1 MSAEI
6 INPDRYKKTTRKE
19 IEKRKKN
26 NKLKNSASFKK
37 ANSLKYKKEKK
48 SRLKNKNKL
57 KIGKLENRY
66 VSDYEVNI
74 KPNLNVKLKEKSRD
88 NNKDKNKKKVK
99 NIYFP
104 TPLKISFAIIGI
116 VVIGFISKKIVKF
129 ENMPLISVFSN
140 KENKK
145 ELQKEY
151 NLKLGITK
159 LDTTDMLKSRNIVLD
174 ELGFLSNAR
183 LIEIN
188 KDYTINY
195 LAAEKIEKINNME
208 YIIYLNKEYG
218 LSINDIKSGIE
229 KIKSSGEE
237 SPYYKNIINISS
249 VEEFEKNK
257 SFKISLQNDDP
268 YYIYKLDFPIEVQ
281 NNKNNEG
288 VKYSVQSKTDSALTL
303 NKNKSGT
310 SLSTISL
317 NNYQDSDD
325 MVADFRDDKIDMFFA
340 SSDLTMQ
347 LIGKHEYNVKKYR
360 DGENIFLFGN
370 KDSKLFGLKEVRKAL
385 AYSLKREDIIKEVNK
400 SFSELIDLPFI
411 YSQVKYKYDIYG
423 AENELLASGW
433 KKKNGVYTKVIDGE
447 SRNLELNLIV
457 KETDETKKKIA
468 SLLKEMAQNIGI
480 KINVNILKEKEFNE
494 KMQNKDY
501 DIIIADVFVNQYPDI
516 EFLKEYVNINDVTN
530 NAFSKVYESNSVE
543 ELTSSISSLEETLSS
558 EVACIGI
565 LARNSNL
572 VYQKYISG
580 FEYTNYL
587 KLFTDLENIGK
598 IIEEK

>member
-26 NKLKNSASFKK
+26 NKLKNSTSFKK

-48 SRLKNKNKL
+48 SRLKDKNKL

-66 VSDYEVNI
+66 VSDYEVNM

-174 ELGFLSNAR
+174 ELSLLSNSR
-183 LIEIN
+183 LVEIN

-195 LAAEKIEKINNME
+195 LAAEKIEKINNKD
-208 YIIYLNKEYG
+208 YIVYLNKEYN
-218 LSINDIKSGIE
+218 LSVDDIKSGIE
-229 KIKSSGEE
+229 KLKSLGEE
-237 SPYYKNIINISS
+237 SPYYKNIININSI
-249 VEEFEKNK
+249 EEIEKSK

-281 NNKNNEG
+281 NNKNSEG

-303 NKNKSGT
+303 SKNKSGT

-447 SRNLELNLIV
+447 NRNLELNLIV

-480 KINVNILKEKEFNE
+480 KINVNILKEKEFND
-494 KMQNKDY
+494 KMENKDY

-530 NAFSKVYESNSVE
+530 NAFSKVYESNSVK
-543 ELTSSISSLEETLSS
+543 ELTSSINSLEETLSS

-572 VYQKYISG
+572 VYQKYILG

>member
-26 NKLKNSASFKK
+26 NKLKNSTSFKK

-48 SRLKNKNKL
+48 SRLKDKNKL

-174 ELGFLSNAR
+174 ELSLLSNSR
-183 LIEIN
+183 LVEIN

-195 LAAEKIEKINNME
+195 LAAEKIEKINNKD
-208 YIIYLNKEYG
+208 YIVYLNKEYN
-218 LSINDIKSGIE
+218 LSVDDIKSGIE
-229 KIKSSGEE
+229 KIKSLGEE

-249 VEEFEKNK
+249 VEEIEKNK

-281 NNKNNEG
+281 NNKNSEG

-303 NKNKSGT
+303 SKNKSGT

-447 SRNLELNLIV
+447 NRNLELNLIV

-480 KINVNILKEKEFNE
+480 KINVNILKEKEFND
-494 KMQNKDY
+494 KMENKDY

-530 NAFSKVYESNSVE
+530 NAFSKVYESNSVK
-543 ELTSSISSLEETLSS
+543 ELTSSINSLEETLSS

-572 VYQKYISG
+572 VYQKYILG

>member
-26 NKLKNSASFKK
+26 NKLKNSTSFKK

-48 SRLKNKNKL
+48 SRLKDKNKL

-74 KPNLNVKLKEKSRD
+74 KPNLNVKLKEKSRE

-174 ELGFLSNAR
+174 ELSLLSNAR
-183 LIEIN
+183 LVEIN

-195 LAAEKIEKINNME
+195 LAAEKIEKINNKD
-208 YIIYLNKEYG
+208 YIVYLNKEYN
-218 LSINDIKSGIE
+218 LSVDDIKSGIE
-229 KIKSSGEE
+229 KLKSLGEE
-237 SPYYKNIINISS
+237 SPYYKNIININS
-249 VEEFEKNK
+249 VEEIEKSK

-281 NNKNNEG
+281 NNKDNEG

-447 SRNLELNLIV
+447 NRNLELNLIV

-543 ELTSSISSLEETLSS
+543 ELTSSIGSLEETLSS

>member
-1 MSAEI
+1 
-6 INPDRYKKTTRKE
+6 
-19 IEKRKKN
+19 
-26 NKLKNSASFKK
+26 
-37 ANSLKYKKEKK
+37 
-48 SRLKNKNKL
+48 
-57 KIGKLENRY
+57 
-66 VSDYEVNI
+66 
-74 KPNLNVKLKEKSRD
+74 
-88 NNKDKNKKKVK
+88 
-99 NIYFP
+99 
-104 TPLKISFAIIGI
+104 
-116 VVIGFISKKIVKF
+116 
-129 ENMPLISVFSN
+129 
-140 KENKK
+140 
-145 ELQKEY
+145 
-151 NLKLGITK
+151 
-159 LDTTDMLKSRNIVLD
+159 MLKSRNIVLD
-174 ELGFLSNAR
+174 ELSLLSNAR
-183 LIEIN
+183 LVEIN

-195 LAAEKIEKINNME
+195 LAAEKIEKINNKD
-208 YIIYLNKEYG
+208 YIVYLNKEYN
-218 LSINDIKSGIE
+218 LSVDDIKSGIE
-229 KIKSSGEE
+229 KLKSLGEE
-237 SPYYKNIINISS
+237 SPYYKNIININS
-249 VEEFEKNK
+249 VEEIEKSK

-281 NNKNNEG
+281 NNKNNKG
-288 VKYSVQSKTDSALTL
+288 VKYSVQSKTDSQVIL
-303 NKNKSGT
+303 NKNKSGA

-340 SSDLTMQ
+340 SSDLIMQ

>member
-26 NKLKNSASFKK
+26 NKLKNSTSFKK

-48 SRLKNKNKL
+48 SRLKDKNKL

-174 ELGFLSNAR
+174 ELSLLSNSR
-183 LIEIN
+183 LVEIN

-195 LAAEKIEKINNME
+195 LAAEKIEKINNKD
-208 YIIYLNKEYG
+208 YIVYLNKEYN
-218 LSINDIKSGIE
+218 LSVDDIKSGIE
-229 KIKSSGEE
+229 KIKSLGEE

-249 VEEFEKNK
+249 VEEIEKNK

-281 NNKNNEG
+281 NNKNSEG

-303 NKNKSGT
+303 SKNKSGT

-447 SRNLELNLIV
+447 NRNLELNLIV

-480 KINVNILKEKEFNE
+480 KINVNILKEKEFND
-494 KMQNKDY
+494 KMENKDY

-516 EFLKEYVNINDVTN
+516 EFLKEYVNIDDVTN

>member
-26 NKLKNSASFKK
+26 NKLKNSTSFKK

-48 SRLKNKNKL
+48 TRLKDKNKL

-174 ELGFLSNAR
+174 ELSLLSNSR
-183 LIEIN
+183 LVEIN

-195 LAAEKIEKINNME
+195 LAAEKIEKINNKD
-208 YIIYLNKEYG
+208 YIVYLNKEYN
-218 LSINDIKSGIE
+218 LSVDDIKSGIE
-229 KIKSSGEE
+229 KIKSLGEE

-249 VEEFEKNK
+249 VEEIEKNK

-281 NNKNNEG
+281 NNKNSEG

-303 NKNKSGT
+303 SKNKSGT

-447 SRNLELNLIV
+447 NRNLELNLIV

-480 KINVNILKEKEFNE
+480 KINVNILKEKEFND
-494 KMQNKDY
+494 KMENKDY

-530 NAFSKVYESNSVE
+530 NAFSKVYESNSVK
-543 ELTSSISSLEETLSS
+543 ELTSSINSLEETLSS
-558 EVACIGI
+558 EVTCIGI

>member
-26 NKLKNSASFKK
+26 NKLKNSTSFKK

-48 SRLKNKNKL
+48 SRLKDKNKL

-74 KPNLNVKLKEKSRD
+74 KPNFNVKLKEKSRD

-183 LIEIN
+183 LVEIN

-229 KIKSSGEE
+229 KIKSLGEE

-249 VEEFEKNK
+249 VEEIEKNK
-257 SFKISLQNDDP
+257 SFKISLQNHDP

-281 NNKNNEG
+281 NNKDNEG

-516 EFLKEYVNINDVTN
+516 EFLKEYVNINYVTN

>member
-26 NKLKNSASFKK
+26 NKLKNSTSFKK

-48 SRLKNKNKL
+48 SRLKDKNKL

-174 ELGFLSNAR
+174 ELSLLSNAR
-183 LIEIN
+183 LVEIN

-195 LAAEKIEKINNME
+195 LAAEKIEKINNKD
-208 YIIYLNKEYG
+208 YIVYLNKEYN
-218 LSINDIKSGIE
+218 LSVDDIKSGIE
-229 KIKSSGEE
+229 KLKSLGEE

-249 VEEFEKNK
+249 VEEIEKNK

-317 NNYQDSDD
+317 NSYQDSDD

>member
-26 NKLKNSASFKK
+26 NKLKNSTSFKK

-48 SRLKNKNKL
+48 SRLKDKNKL
-57 KIGKLENRY
+57 KIGKIENRY

-116 VVIGFISKKIVKF
+116 VVIGFISKKIVKL

-174 ELGFLSNAR
+174 ELSLLSNAR
-183 LIEIN
+183 LVEIN

-195 LAAEKIEKINNME
+195 LAAEKIEKINNKD
-208 YIIYLNKEYG
+208 YIIYLNKEYN
-218 LSINDIKSGIE
+218 LSVDDIKSGIE
-229 KIKSSGEE
+229 KLKSLGEE
-237 SPYYKNIINISS
+237 SPYYKNIININS
-249 VEEFEKNK
+249 VEEIEKSK

-288 VKYSVQSKTDSALTL
+288 VKYSAQSKTDSTVTL

-433 KKKNGVYTKVIDGE
+433 KKKNGVYAKVIDGE

>member
-26 NKLKNSASFKK
+26 NKLKNSTSFKK

-66 VSDYEVNI
+66 VSDYEVNL
-74 KPNLNVKLKEKSRD
+74 KPNLNVKLKERSRD

-174 ELGFLSNAR
+174 ELSLLSNAR
-183 LIEIN
+183 LVEIN

-195 LAAEKIEKINNME
+195 LAAEKIEKINNKD
-208 YIIYLNKEYG
+208 YIVYLNKEYN
-218 LSINDIKSGIE
+218 LSVDDIKSGIE
-229 KIKSSGEE
+229 KLKSLGEE
-237 SPYYKNIINISS
+237 SPYYKNIININS
-249 VEEFEKNK
+249 VEEIEKSK

-268 YYIYKLDFPIEVQ
+268 YYIYKLDFPIEVK

-288 VKYSVQSKTDSALTL
+288 VKYSVQSKTDSTVTL

-385 AYSLKREDIIKEVNK
+385 AYSLKREEIIKEVNK

-423 AENELLASGW
+423 AENELLSSGW
-433 KKKNGVYTKVIDGE
+433 KKKNGVYNKVIDDE

>member
-26 NKLKNSASFKK
+26 NKLKNSTNFKK

-48 SRLKNKNKL
+48 SRLKDKNKL

-74 KPNLNVKLKEKSRD
+74 KPNLNVKLKEKARE

-174 ELGFLSNAR
+174 ELSFLSNAR
-183 LIEIN
+183 LVEIN

-195 LAAEKIEKINNME
+195 LAAEKIEKINNKD
-208 YIIYLNKEYG
+208 YIVYLNKEYN
-218 LSINDIKSGIE
+218 LSVDDIKSGIE
-229 KIKSSGEE
+229 KLKSLGEE
-237 SPYYKNIINISS
+237 SPYYKNIININSI
-249 VEEFEKNK
+249 EEIEKSK

>member
-26 NKLKNSASFKK
+26 NKLKNSTSFKK

-48 SRLKNKNKL
+48 SRLKDKNKL

-74 KPNLNVKLKEKSRD
+74 KPNLNVKLKEKSRG
-88 NNKDKNKKKVK
+88 NKDKNKKKVK

-174 ELGFLSNAR
+174 ELSLLSNAR
-183 LIEIN
+183 LVEIN

-195 LAAEKIEKINNME
+195 LAAEKIEKINNKD
-208 YIIYLNKEYG
+208 YIVYLNKEYN
-218 LSINDIKSGIE
+218 LSVDDIKSGIE
-229 KIKSSGEE
+229 KLKSLGEE

-249 VEEFEKNK
+249 VEEIEKNK

-281 NNKNNEG
+281 NNKDNEG

>member
-26 NKLKNSASFKK
+26 NKLKNSTSFKK

-48 SRLKNKNKL
+48 SRLKDKNKL

-99 NIYFP
+99 NIYLP

-183 LIEIN
+183 LVEIN

-195 LAAEKIEKINNME
+195 LAAEKIEKINNKD
-208 YIIYLNKEYG
+208 YIVYLNKEYN
-218 LSINDIKSGIE
+218 LSVDDIKSGIE
-229 KIKSSGEE
+229 KLKSLGEE

-249 VEEFEKNK
+249 VEEIEKNK

-281 NNKNNEG
+281 NNKDNEG
-288 VKYSVQSKTDSALTL
+288 VKYSAQSKTDSALTL

-494 KMQNKDY
+494 KMLNKDY

-543 ELTSSISSLEETLSS
+543 ELTSSISSLEEKLSS

>member
-26 NKLKNSASFKK
+26 NKLKNSTSFKK

-48 SRLKNKNKL
+48 SRLKDKNKL

-174 ELGFLSNAR
+174 ELSLLSNAR
-183 LIEIN
+183 LVEIN

-195 LAAEKIEKINNME
+195 LAAEKIEKINNKD
-208 YIIYLNKEYG
+208 YIVYLNKEYN
-218 LSINDIKSGIE
+218 LSVDDIKSGIE
-229 KIKSSGEE
+229 KLKSLGEE
-237 SPYYKNIINISS
+237 SPYYKNIININS
-249 VEEFEKNK
+249 VEEIEKSK

-317 NNYQDSDD
+317 NSYQDSDD

>member
-26 NKLKNSASFKK
+26 NKLKNSTSFKK

-48 SRLKNKNKL
+48 SRLKDKNKL

-174 ELGFLSNAR
+174 ELSLLSNAR
-183 LIEIN
+183 LVEIN

-195 LAAEKIEKINNME
+195 LAAEKIEKINNKD
-208 YIIYLNKEYG
+208 YIVYLNKEYN
-218 LSINDIKSGIE
+218 LSVDDIKSGIE
-229 KIKSSGEE
+229 KLKSLGEE
-237 SPYYKNIINISS
+237 SPYYKNIININS
-249 VEEFEKNK
+249 VEEIEKSK

-281 NNKNNEG
+281 NNKDNEG

-480 KINVNILKEKEFNE
+480 KININILKEKEFNE

-543 ELTSSISSLEETLSS
+543 ELTSSIGSLEETLSS

>member
-26 NKLKNSASFKK
+26 NKLKNSTSFKK

-48 SRLKNKNKL
+48 SRLKDKNKL

-174 ELGFLSNAR
+174 ELSLLSNSR
-183 LIEIN
+183 LVEIN

-195 LAAEKIEKINNME
+195 LAAEKIEKINNKD
-208 YIIYLNKEYG
+208 YIVYLNKEYN
-218 LSINDIKSGIE
+218 LSVDDIKSGIE
-229 KIKSSGEE
+229 KIKSLGEE

-249 VEEFEKNK
+249 VEEIEKNK

-281 NNKNNEG
+281 NNKNSEG

-303 NKNKSGT
+303 SKNKSGT

-447 SRNLELNLIV
+447 NRNLELNLIV

-480 KINVNILKEKEFNE
+480 KINVNILKEKEFND
-494 KMQNKDY
+494 KMENKDY

-530 NAFSKVYESNSVE
+530 NAFSKVYESNSVK
-543 ELTSSISSLEETLSS
+543 ELTSSINSLEETLSS

-572 VYQKYISG
+572 IYQKYISG

>member
-26 NKLKNSASFKK
+26 NKLKNSTSFKK

-48 SRLKNKNKL
+48 SRLKDKNKL
-57 KIGKLENRY
+57 KMGKLENRY

-174 ELGFLSNAR
+174 ELSLLSNSR
-183 LIEIN
+183 LVEIN

-195 LAAEKIEKINNME
+195 LAAEKIEKINNKD
-208 YIIYLNKEYG
+208 YIVYLNKEYN
-218 LSINDIKSGIE
+218 LSVDDIKSGIE
-229 KIKSSGEE
+229 KIKSLGEE

-249 VEEFEKNK
+249 VEEIEKNK

-281 NNKNNEG
+281 NNKNSEG

-303 NKNKSGT
+303 SKNKSGT

-423 AENELLASGW
+423 AENELLSSGW

-480 KINVNILKEKEFNE
+480 KINVNILKEKEFND
-494 KMQNKDY
+494 KMENKDY

-530 NAFSKVYESNSVE
+530 NAFSKVYESNSVK
-543 ELTSSISSLEETLSS
+543 ELTSSINSLEETLSS
-558 EVACIGI
+558 EVTCIGI

>member
-26 NKLKNSASFKK
+26 NKLKNSTSFKK

-48 SRLKNKNKL
+48 SRLKDKNKL

-174 ELGFLSNAR
+174 ELSLLSNSR
-183 LIEIN
+183 LVEIN

-195 LAAEKIEKINNME
+195 LAAEKIEKINNKD
-208 YIIYLNKEYG
+208 YIVYLNKEYN
-218 LSINDIKSGIE
+218 LSVDDIKSGIE
-229 KIKSSGEE
+229 KIKSLGEE

-249 VEEFEKNK
+249 VEEIEKNK

-281 NNKNNEG
+281 NNKNSEG

-303 NKNKSGT
+303 SKNKSGT

-447 SRNLELNLIV
+447 NRNLELNLIV

-480 KINVNILKEKEFNE
+480 KINVNILKEKEFND
-494 KMQNKDY
+494 KMENKDY

>member
-26 NKLKNSASFKK
+26 NKLKNSTNFKK

-74 KPNLNVKLKEKSRD
+74 KPNLNVKLKEKARE

-174 ELGFLSNAR
+174 ELSFLSNAR
-183 LIEIN
+183 LVEIN

-195 LAAEKIEKINNME
+195 LAAEKIEKINNKD
-208 YIIYLNKEYG
+208 YIVYLNKEYN
-218 LSINDIKSGIE
+218 LSVDDIKSGIE
-229 KIKSSGEE
+229 KLKSLGEE
-237 SPYYKNIINISS
+237 SPYYKNIININSI
-249 VEEFEKNK
+249 EEIEKSK

>member
-26 NKLKNSASFKK
+26 NKLKNSTSFKK

-48 SRLKNKNKL
+48 SRLKDKNKL

-174 ELGFLSNAR
+174 ELSLLSNAR
-183 LIEIN
+183 LVEIN

-195 LAAEKIEKINNME
+195 LAAEKIEKINNKD
-208 YIIYLNKEYG
+208 YIVYLNKEYN
-218 LSINDIKSGIE
+218 LSVDDIKSGIE
-229 KIKSSGEE
+229 KLKSLGEE

-249 VEEFEKNK
+249 VEEIEKNK

-281 NNKNNEG
+281 NNKDNEG

-317 NNYQDSDD
+317 NSYQDSDD

>member
-26 NKLKNSASFKK
+26 NKLKNSTSFKK

-48 SRLKNKNKL
+48 SRLKDKNKL

-74 KPNLNVKLKEKSRD
+74 KPNLNVKLKEKSRG
-88 NNKDKNKKKVK
+88 NKDKNKKKVK

-174 ELGFLSNAR
+174 ELSLLSNAR
-183 LIEIN
+183 LVEIN

-195 LAAEKIEKINNME
+195 LAAEKIEKINNKD
-208 YIIYLNKEYG
+208 YIVYLNKEYN
-218 LSINDIKSGIE
+218 LSVDDIKSGIE
-229 KIKSSGEE
+229 KLKSLGEE

-249 VEEFEKNK
+249 VEEIEKNK

-281 NNKNNEG
+281 NNKDNEG

-325 MVADFRDDKIDMFFA
+325 MVADFRDDRIDMFFA

>member
-26 NKLKNSASFKK
+26 NKLKNSTSFKK

-48 SRLKNKNKL
+48 SRLKDKNKL

-74 KPNLNVKLKEKSRD
+74 KPNLNVKLKEKSRG
-88 NNKDKNKKKVK
+88 NKDKNKKKVK

-174 ELGFLSNAR
+174 ELSLLSNAR
-183 LIEIN
+183 LVEIN

-195 LAAEKIEKINNME
+195 LAAEKIEKINNKD
-208 YIIYLNKEYG
+208 YIVYLNKQYN
-218 LSINDIKSGIE
+218 LSVDDIKSGIE
-229 KIKSSGEE
+229 KLKSLGEE
-237 SPYYKNIINISS
+237 SPYYKNIININS
-249 VEEFEKNK
+249 VEEIEKSK

-325 MVADFRDDKIDMFFA
+325 MVADFRDDRIDMFFA

>member
-26 NKLKNSASFKK
+26 NKLKNSTSFKK

-48 SRLKNKNKL
+48 SRLKDKNKL

-174 ELGFLSNAR
+174 ELSLLSNAR
-183 LIEIN
+183 LVEIN

-195 LAAEKIEKINNME
+195 LAAEKIEKINNKD
-208 YIIYLNKEYG
+208 YIVYLNKEYN
-218 LSINDIKSGIE
+218 LSVDDIKSGIE
-229 KIKSSGEE
+229 KLKSLGEE
-237 SPYYKNIINISS
+237 SPYYKNIININS
-249 VEEFEKNK
+249 VEEIEKSK

-317 NNYQDSDD
+317 NSYQDSDD

-543 ELTSSISSLEETLSS
+543 ELTSSIGSLEETLSS

>member
-26 NKLKNSASFKK
+26 NKLKNSTSFKK

-48 SRLKNKNKL
+48 SRLKDKNKL
-57 KIGKLENRY
+57 KIGKIENRY

-104 TPLKISFAIIGI
+104 TPLKLSFAIIGI
-116 VVIGFISKKIVKF
+116 VVIGFISKKIVKL

-145 ELQKEY
+145 ELQKKY

-174 ELGFLSNAR
+174 ELSLLSNAR
-183 LIEIN
+183 LVEIN

-195 LAAEKIEKINNME
+195 LAAEKIEKINNKD
-208 YIIYLNKEYG
+208 YIIYLNKEYN
-218 LSINDIKSGIE
+218 LSVDDIKSGIE
-229 KIKSSGEE
+229 KLKSLGEE
-237 SPYYKNIINISS
+237 SPYYKNIININS
-249 VEEFEKNK
+249 VEEIEKSK

-288 VKYSVQSKTDSALTL
+288 VKYSAQSKTDSTVTL

-433 KKKNGVYTKVIDGE
+433 KKKNGVYAKVIDGE